1 MADAAHVEVRQDV
14 VHVEPAADALL
25 ERLDGEVARLAEHV
39 DGRREGGVAVRLAL
53 NAFAQQELRDLPHVG
68 VDRRVELVFEAL
80 QHGGHE
86 VDAVV
91 EGLGEEPVVRPGGP
105 SEAVERALDVLP
117 VEAGFQD
124 FLLQRGLVGIH
135 LVVEEEGDAGVGVD
149 LPVRLD
155 VDVLPALRDGRA
167 SGGWLRGRGSSWASF
182 LFFG

>member
-1 MADAAHVEVRQDV
+1 MHVEVRQDV

-39 DGRREGGVAVRLAL
+39 DGRREGGVAVRLARNSL
-53 NAFAQQELRDLPHVG
+53 GEKELRDLVQVD

-91 EGLGEEPVVRPGGP
+91 ERLGEEPVVRPGGP

-155 VDVLPALRDGRA
+155 VDVLPALRDRFPADGFEDVVHLWPP
-167 SGGWLRGRGSSWASF
+167 SFSSHKTN
-182 LFFG
+182 

>member
-1 MADAAHVEVRQDV
+1 M
-14 VHVEPAADALL
+14 
-25 ERLDGEVARLAEHV
+25 
-39 DGRREGGVAVRLAL
+39 
-53 NAFAQQELRDLPHVG
+53 
-68 VDRRVELVFEAL
+68 
-80 QHGGHE
+80 
-86 VDAVV
+86 V

-155 VDVLPALRDGRA
+155 VDVLPALRDGLPA
-167 SGGWLRGRGSSWASF
+167 DGFEDVVHLGPPSFSSHKTN
-182 LFFG
+182 